1 MSEPYERL
9 DSAMNARRLDLRMNW
24 REVST
29 AAGISYEALRGI
41 RRGDYRPSELT
52 ARALDDALRWERGSV
67 EAILAG
73 GDPMPIR
80 RHAPDDDDFDPIA
93 QLERMED
100 ADPRILSI
108 LRNPVFTDEERA
120 WLIEALPPR
129 REPRQQRSDT
139 G

>member
-9 DSAMNARRLDLRMNW
+9 DRAMNARRLDLRMNW
-24 REVST
+24 RELSE

-52 ARALDDALRWERGSV
+52 ARALDEALRWERGGV

-73 GDPMPIR
+73 GDATPMDVSATR
-80 RHAPDDDDFDPIA
+80 QDREARSARLHRE
-93 QLERMED
+93 L
-100 ADPRILSI
+100 
-108 LRNPVFTDEERA
+108 NEEREKLRELTERLENGDLA
-120 WLIEALPPR
+120 LAAAYLQGLID
-129 REPRQQRSDT
+129 RSA